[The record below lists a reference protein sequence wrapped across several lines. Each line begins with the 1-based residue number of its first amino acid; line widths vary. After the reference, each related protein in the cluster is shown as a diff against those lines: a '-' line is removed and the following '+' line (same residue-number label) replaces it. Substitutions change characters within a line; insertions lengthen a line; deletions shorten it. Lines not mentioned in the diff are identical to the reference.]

1 MRKYQYDSSFH
12 NDDGPKGG
20 SQGLPYVAPKKGDYR
35 YGKFMATNRK
45 KKDDNEK
52 PIDLERQLRFPYKGL
67 YQAQHLLCV

>member
-1 MRKYQYDSSFH
+1 LRKYQYDSSFH

-45 KKDDNEK
+45 KKDD
-52 PIDLERQLRFPYKGL
+52 IDD
-67 YQAQHLLCV
+67 

>member
-1 MRKYQYDSSFH
+1 MRKYQYESSFH

-45 KKDDNEK
+45 KKDD
-52 PIDLERQLRFPYKGL
+52 IDD
-67 YQAQHLLCV
+67 QAEVAAIAAEGWAMKEAAMDH